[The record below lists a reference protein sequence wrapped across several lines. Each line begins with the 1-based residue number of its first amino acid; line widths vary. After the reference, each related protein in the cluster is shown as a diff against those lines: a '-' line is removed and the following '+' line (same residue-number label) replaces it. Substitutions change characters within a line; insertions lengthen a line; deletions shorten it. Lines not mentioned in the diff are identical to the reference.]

1 MTRSAARRSGAVQS
15 DKSTSPAVPA
25 SGPAAKDSPTSAPVS
40 SGVPWFWRFVLF
52 LWGTSFLFLL
62 LYEWLA
68 AILKSWAKS

>member
-15 DKSTSPAVPA
+15 EKLTPPTTPV
-25 SGPAAKDSPTSAPVS
+25 SGPAAKEAPAPVW